1 MQGLFLTRQK
11 EVSKEFC
18 SYISKN
24 VLNSGEI
31 WKNILT
37 QSASKEKLVKIVSK
51 NAPFL
56 SFSGNSQYLYRAACC
71 VHKYLLLAAFP
82 PSSSHPSLPSRA
94 DYLFECSIFG
104 PEDCTT
110 CTIFGPVFN
119 IRSSVQYKGQYYLY
133 TTFLIRKCCH

>member
-1 MQGLFLTRQK
+1 MGPFILQGLFLTRQK

-56 SFSGNSQYLYRAACC
+56 SLSGNSQYLYRAACC

-82 PSSSHPSLPSRA
+82 PSSSYPSLPSRA

-104 PEDCTT
+104 PEDCFKVDDYDG
-110 CTIFGPVFN
+110 I
-119 IRSSVQYKGQYYLY
+119 
-133 TTFLIRKCCH
+133 

>member
-1 MQGLFLTRQK
+1 MNDFQVGPFILQGLFLTRQK

-56 SFSGNSQYLYRAACC
+56 SLSGNSQYLYRAACC

-82 PSSSHPSLPSRA
+82 RPPPILPFHPA
-94 DYLFECSIFG
+94 QIIYLSVPYLVQKIF
-104 PEDCTT
+104 P
-110 CTIFGPVFN
+110 
-119 IRSSVQYKGQYYLY
+119 K
-133 TTFLIRKCCH
+133 